1 MSRADGTTEELDAV
15 IEIVVHLY
23 IVHFGTG
30 AHALEGDTVELVFR
44 VDVGAGVAD
53 HHVFENAGVVL
64 GLIAAEGTGVRLP
77 FLGAGGGTALG
88 ALGAVVDRR
97 EAVDDQPT
105 PQAARVGVDAAR
117 YGFIGC
123 EIDRLLR
130 VTLGVYLTTLL
141 NHHEI
146 R

>member
-1 MSRADGTTEELDAV
+1 MGGADSAAKELDAV

-53 HHVFENAGVVL
+53 HHVFENTGIVL
-64 GLIAAEGTGVRLP
+64 GLVAAEGTGVRLP
-77 FLGAGGGTALG
+77 FLGAGGGAALG

-97 EAVDDQPT
+97 EAIDDQPA
-105 PQAARVGVDAAR
+105 PQAACVGGDAAG
-117 YGFIGC
+117 YGLIGC
-123 EIDRLLR
+123 EGDWLLCG
-130 VTLGVYLTTLL
+130 TLGVYLATLL
-141 NHHEI
+141 DHHEI